1 MNKKINKIFILL
13 AIVLLAAV
21 GCQGVSAPK
30 DAQDLIIKSQK
41 EVEKKKSFTADYT
54 TDIKINIM
62 GQEIGTKAVG
72 DIKQIMQNSLSEM
85 NMSMTVTGSSIGAET
100 PSMNMKMFTEQ
111 DPENENQLITYSNVS
126 NSWSKQVQ
134 DISQLKGKNL
144 SDNTIKILEENKE
157 AFTLEEETQ
166 EINGKESYL
175 ITGTLPAATVNSM
188 IENSPFESQNIKFNE
203 DMEVK
208 GQYFFDKETLLPN
221 QVLINVPNMKMAI
234 ELGVEGMEAQS
245 MEMNMDMIMNYT
257 GFDNVDPIVI
267 PDEAKNAEITQ

>member
-257 GFDNVDPIVI
+257 GFDNVDSIVI